1 MVYQFSFLII
11 GPGISHSDS
20 ADFVCIARLM
30 SGSGVG
36 TGSLYKHIIGPKVT
50 NVGRETD

>member
-11 GPGISHSDS
+11 GPVISHPGS

-30 SGSGVG
+30 SGSGMG
-36 TGSLYKHIIGPKVT
+36 IGSLCKHVIGPKIM

>member
-1 MVYQFSFLII
+1 MMYQFSFLII
-11 GPGISHSDS
+11 GPVISHPDS
-20 ADFVCIARLM
+20 ADFVCIAGLM

-36 TGSLYKHIIGPKVT
+36 TGFPCKHVIGPKVM